1 MILKILYSSM
11 KKKKELSVS
20 IPENDIEKLHYSIF
34 RTTTLQKLKV
44 EYKNKEKNIQ
54 ELAIIFKDNLY
65 KEKKCNPV
73 YIIK

>member
-44 EYKNKEKNIQ
+44 EYK
-54 ELAIIFKDNLY
+54 IIFKDNWY

>member
-54 ELAIIFKDNLY
+54 ELAIIFKDNWY